1 MYQCCTFNLLEI
13 CSSLYFSFIIKYH
26 NINYIGGPRVWEQC
40 FLPRVKTV
48 GMICGCVHVHPP
60 MLRMSV
66 SRCWWHIPEVC
77 EFSGGCVV
85 ACDSLRQRCE
95 RGNFCSHFAEGEILK
110 LLKQKHLRKYFERV
124 CLMYSIVILTNM
136 RIVFGAVN
144 ITARSSAMRVKGK
157 FLKGKSLLQ
166 LPFSLSVVCNLL
178 VKSLQRKG
186 TIVYERELSLE
197 DATCVLAVILFS
209 AFI

>member
-1 MYQCCTFNLLEI
+1 
-13 CSSLYFSFIIKYH
+13 
-26 NINYIGGPRVWEQC
+26 
-40 FLPRVKTV
+40 
-48 GMICGCVHVHPP
+48 MICGCVHVHPP

-77 EFSGGCVV
+77 EFSGGCMV

-95 RGNFCSHFAEGEILK
+95 RRNFCSHFTEGEILK
-110 LLKQKHLRKYFERV
+110 LLKQKHLRKYFKRV
-124 CLMYSIVILTNM
+124 CLMNSIVILMNM

-144 ITARSSAMRVKGK
+144 ITAHSSAMRVKGK

-166 LPFSLSVVCNLL
+166 LIFSLSVVCNLL

-186 TIVYERELSLE
+186 TIIYER
-197 DATCVLAVILFS
+197 
-209 AFI
+209 